1 MISGG
6 GSWERKDSNC
16 LGSIVFVVCALSDT
30 PENVQGMYRSAESK
44 AQQVNESLADQST
57 EAQKLQERLGLAWQ
71 EYSSGANKL
80 KSTNRQLQA
89 LANRVSKNDAK
100 AQGVLRCAC

>member
-1 MISGG
+1 M
-6 GSWERKDSNC
+6 D
-16 LGSIVFVVCALSDT
+16 
-30 PENVQGMYRSAESK
+30 
-44 AQQVNESLADQST
+44 ESLADQAT

-100 AQGVLRCAC
+100 AQGALRCDGPVCMLLVPADSPVSVTLAQLE